1 MKKEHNVAC
10 LWVDN
15 LEYQSNTV
23 IIAELVLR
31 GRPQPVHK
39 ASTQVGAFF
48 MRISERKPRSGKFKA
63 LAVLIACYYKQTRN

>member
-1 MKKEHNVAC
+1 MNIIMQNPTKFRVGFNSKMNRMKKEHNVAC

-31 GRPQPVHK
+31 VARLVWIPI
-39 ASTQVGAFF
+39 T
-48 MRISERKPRSGKFKA
+48 
-63 LAVLIACYYKQTRN
+63 

>member
-1 MKKEHNVAC
+1 MQNPTKFRVGFNSKMNRMKKEHNVAC

-31 GRPQPVHK
+31 GRPQPVNN
-39 ASTQVGAFF
+39 
-48 MRISERKPRSGKFKA
+48 
-63 LAVLIACYYKQTRN
+63 LACNKH